1 MIKNL
6 KLEKMSVLVYT
17 ENWDGKFKKFTYE
30 LLSYA
35 NQIAKDAGTDL
46 VAVSVGNVS
55 DDELKTL
62 GKYGAS
68 KVYNVNDAKFNTM
81 ISQAFTKAISEVAD
95 KESANII
102 VFANTYTGR
111 SVAPRV
117 AVRLDAGLVAGC
129 TELPQSIEPF
139 IVKKKAY
146 SGKAFADVKVSAD
159 KKILTF
165 NQNSYKIEEDAK
177 DIAIEVFAPATSD
190 ADFKAKSIDVM
201 KASDKLDVGDAEIL
215 VAGGR
220 GLKTKEKFEVLD
232 QMAEAIGANCTVAC
246 SKPVADLDWRPH
258 HEHVGQ
264 TGKVVAPNLYFAIGI
279 SGAIQHLA
287 GVNSSKVIVAV
298 NTDKDAPI
306 FEAADYGIIG
316 DAFEVVPRLIDA
328 IKELN

>member
-1 MIKNL
+1 
-6 KLEKMSVLVYT
+6 MSVLVYT

-35 NQIAKDAGTDL
+35 NQVAKDAGTDL
-46 VAVSVGNVS
+46 VAVSIGNVS

-68 KVYNVNDAKFNTM
+68 KIYNVNDAKYNSM
-81 ISQAFTKAISEVAD
+81 ISQAYTKAISEVAD
-95 KESANII
+95 KESANIVI
-102 VFANTYTGR
+102 FANTYTGR

-146 SGKAFADVKVSAD
+146 SGKAFADVKVNAD

-165 NQNSYKIEEDAK
+165 NQNSYKINEDAK
-177 DIAIEVFAPATSD
+177 DISIEVFAPATND
-190 ADFKAKSIDVM
+190 ADFKAKSIEIM

-232 QMAEAIGANCTVAC
+232 QMADAIGPNCTVAC

-316 DAFEVVPRLIDA
+316 DAFEVVPKLIDA
-328 IKELN
+328 IKEMN

>member
-1 MIKNL
+1 
-6 KLEKMSVLVYT
+6 MSILVYT
-17 ENWDGKFKKFTYE
+17 ENWDGKFKKQTQE

-35 NQIAKDAGTDL
+35 NEIAKMTNSEL
-46 VAVSVGNVS
+46 VAISIGNVN

-68 KVYNVNDAKFNTM
+68 KVYNVNDAKFNSM
-81 ISQAFTKAISEVAD
+81 SSQAYTKAISEIAE
-95 KESANII
+95 KEASTTI

-117 AVRLDAGLVAGC
+117 TVRLNAGLVAGC
-129 TELPQSIEPF
+129 VALPNSTEPF

-146 SGKAFADVKVSAD
+146 SGKAFADVKVNSA
-159 KKILTF
+159 KRILTL
-165 NQNSYKIEEDAK
+165 NQNSYKINEDQK
-177 DIAIEVFAPATSD
+177 DIEIVSFSPTVSD
-190 ADFKAKSIDVM
+190 ADFKVKSLEIS
-201 KASDKLDVGDAEIL
+201 KASDHLDVGDAEIL
-215 VAGGR
+215 VTGGR
-220 GLKTKEKFEVLD
+220 GMKSAEKFAVLD
-232 QMAEAIGANCTVAC
+232 VMADAIGPNCAVAC
-246 SKPVADLDWRPH
+246 SRPVSDLDWRPH
-258 HEHVGQ
+258 YEHVGQ
-264 TGKVVAPNLYFAIGI
+264 TGKVVAPNLYFAFGI

-316 DAFEVVPRLIDA
+316 DAFEVVPKLIDA